1 MLLLLLLLLSDRLL
15 LLLLVLLSDRLLLL
29 LLVLLLLLLLLCA
42 VCALRWKVRGEGCL
56 LLAASVERC
65 VDNRVILK
73 MNGRALGLAFMP
85 CHEQEI
91 IKQ

>member
-15 LLLLVLLSDRLLLL
+15 LLLLVLLSDRLL
-29 LLVLLLLLLLLCA
+29 LLLLLLLLCA